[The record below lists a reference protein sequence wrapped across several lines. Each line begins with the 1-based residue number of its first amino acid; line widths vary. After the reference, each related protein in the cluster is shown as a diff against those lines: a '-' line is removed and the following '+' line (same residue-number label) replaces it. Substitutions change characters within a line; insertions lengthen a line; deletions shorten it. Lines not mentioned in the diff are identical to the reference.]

1 MFVCLY
7 FGLLALGCLLLF
19 EDAAVYFKKH
29 CTNKHK
35 RNLPSHVTTVNTNT
49 GAFCRY
55 KQTHEEGNMKH
66 RYPTN
71 SRANTPLTNTPH
83 NTFLK
88 LERLSVPAIYTY
100 LAPSSKKSCGHAPAY
115 RQAPSRSQSSS
126 MVLLNPRPDV
136 RNNSVLYPDVYACFS
151 TLLFAIVF
159 YGGLLRVRLRPALRV
174 VYCKACRAESLVFE
188 SGSHQKIDLS
198 FLFFFAFFL

>member
-35 RNLPSHVTTVNTNT
+35 RNLPSRVTTVNTNT

-71 SRANTPLTNTPH
+71 SRANTPLINTPH

-88 LERLSVPAIYTY
+88 LERLSVGGQSILTWS
-100 LAPSSKKSCGHAPAY
+100 LAARRAVAT
-115 RQAPSRSQSSS
+115 RQHTASVPSR
-126 MVLLNPRPDV
+126 
-136 RNNSVLYPDVYACFS
+136 AGAI
-151 TLLFAIVF
+151 FAIFGPWF
-159 YGGLLRVRLRPALRV
+159 Y
-174 VYCKACRAESLVFE
+174 KS
-188 SGSHQKIDLS
+188 SDLT
-198 FLFFFAFFL
+198 